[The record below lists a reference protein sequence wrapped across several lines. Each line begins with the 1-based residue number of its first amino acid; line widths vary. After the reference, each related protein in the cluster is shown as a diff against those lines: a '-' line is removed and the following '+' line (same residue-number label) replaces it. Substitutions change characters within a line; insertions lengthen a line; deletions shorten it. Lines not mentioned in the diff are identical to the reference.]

1 MTLAAAAP
9 TTDGRENPA
18 TDISRIVHS
27 QDRSTFKSST
37 LTRYR
42 DGFPKIANT
51 LEATQPATGA
61 EALCLKT
68 EQGRS
73 VC

>member
-18 TDISRIVHS
+18 TDTSRIAPY
-27 QDRSTFKSST
+27 QDRKTFKSST

-51 LEATQPATGA
+51 LEAAQPATGA
-61 EALCLKT
+61 ESPCLKT